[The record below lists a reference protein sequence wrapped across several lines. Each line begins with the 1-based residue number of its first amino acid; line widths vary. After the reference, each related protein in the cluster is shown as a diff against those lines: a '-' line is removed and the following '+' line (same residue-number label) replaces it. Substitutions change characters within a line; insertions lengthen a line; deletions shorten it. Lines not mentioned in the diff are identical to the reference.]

1 MKNLLIIIAL
11 FFSMQSFS
19 QEITGKQLLEKAIK
33 FHDPNGN
40 WESFKGTLLVT
51 METPNNA
58 NRDSKI
64 AIDLPNQY
72 FSVKAISGKKT
83 STYIVDK
90 DSIHILFNGEKNPS
104 EEILKK
110 NRLSKARA
118 KMYQNYYTYLYGLPM
133 KLKDPGA
140 IIHNEVLLEKFK
152 GDNYYKLKVTYDK
165 EVGKDTWYFYFDTE
179 TYQMEFYQFFHDES
193 KEDGEYISLEGLET
207 INGVRMPKKR
217 AWYMN
222 KDNKYLGTDIL
233 KSSN

>member
-1 MKNLLIIIAL
+1 
-11 FFSMQSFS
+11 
-19 QEITGKQLLEKAIK
+19 
-33 FHDPNGN
+33 
-40 WESFKGTLLVT
+40 
-51 METPNNA
+51 METPKNA

-64 AIDLPNQY
+64 TIDLPNQY
-72 FSVKAISGKKT
+72 FSVKAVSGKNT
-83 STYIVDK
+83 STYTVDNDSVHIV
-90 DSIHILFNGEKNPS
+90 FNGEKNPS

-140 IIHNEVLLEKFK
+140 IIHDEVLLEKFK

-207 INGVRMPKKR
+207 INGVKMPKKR
-217 AWYMN
+217 AWFMN

-233 KSSN
+233 KVSH